1 MKNKEFELR
10 PAYDNNWR
18 RSIKVSKEDFDK
30 YLPSAHRELTT
41 IEQKDDHCSFKFYVP
56 KPYGSEKASI
66 LQITQTLA
74 EEYTAPSGDT
84 YYFLYGNLMMDYLRK
99 YLIADN
105 EIVDLKKRYYYFVV
119 YKYDDKINNMRL
131 ALRDKLTYFDIQA
144 FEFYLSFDN
153 HRAVVTDYKLLEDED

>member
-10 PAYDNNWR
+10 PAYDNNYWR

-30 YLPSAHRELTT
+30 YLPLAYRELTT

-84 YYFLYGNLMMDYLRK
+84 YYFLYGNPMMNYLRK
-99 YLIADN
+99 YLIDDT
-105 EIVDLKKRYYYFVV
+105 EKRYYYFVV
-119 YKYDDKINNMRL
+119 YRYDDKISNIRL
-131 ALRDKLTYFDIQA
+131 ALYNKITYFDIQA

-153 HRAVVTDYKLLEDED
+153 HKVVVTDYKLLENEE